1 MDQTKITKL
10 LRLMKLLTGN
20 VSRTIDQ
27 LAVEMGITPRT
38 IYRYIDTI
46 RESGF
51 VVNKLYGNVYAMGKV
66 GRGLSDFNKLIYFT
80 EEEAYI
86 VAKMING
93 IDNNNV
99 LKRDLQRKLASIYDS
114 TSIANYIDNTAT
126 AANVEALADAIKRK
140 KQVVLKHYESAHSDE
155 AKDRRVEP
163 IEFTTNMID
172 IWAYDVEN
180 ADNRMFKVAR
190 IQEVEVTDDDWAF
203 KSMHKV
209 QRPDLFRM
217 TGSLNEIIS
226 LQLDTRAKSLLLEE
240 FPWAEKEL
248 RRENGK
254 WILTT
259 RINSLEGV
267 TRFILGLA
275 ADIRI
280 LEGENLRDYIRTS
293 DEQYIQNLC
302 SILLRKSPACE
313 QLF

>member
-1 MDQTKITKL
+1 
-10 LRLMKLLTGN
+10 MKLLTGN

-27 LAVEMGITPRT
+27 LATEMGITSRT
-38 IYRYIDTI
+38 VYRYIDTI
-46 RESGF
+46 REAGF

-126 AANVEALADAIKRK
+126 AANVEALADAIKRR

-180 ADNRMFKVAR
+180 AENRMFKVAR

-240 FPWAEKEL
+240 FPLAEKDL

-275 ADIRI
+275 ADITI
-280 LEGENLRDYIRTS
+280 LEGENLRDYIRKY
-293 DEQYIQNLC
+293 DEQYIHNL
-302 SILLRKSPACE
+302 
-313 QLF
+313 

>member
-1 MDQTKITKL
+1 MDQTKISKL

-27 LAVEMGITPRT
+27 LAKEMGTAPRT
-38 IYRYIDTI
+38 IYRYIDSI
-46 RESGF
+46 REAGF

-66 GRGLSDFNKLIYFT
+66 ARGLSDFNKLIYFT

-86 VAKMING
+86 VAKIINS
-93 IDNNNV
+93 IDDNNV
-99 LKRDLQRKLASIYDS
+99 LKRDLQRKLASVYDS
-114 TSIANYIDNTAT
+114 TSIANYIDNPVS
-126 AANVEALADAIKRK
+126 AANVEALADAIKRR

-155 AKDRRVEP
+155 AKDRWVEP

-240 FPWAEKEL
+240 FPLAEKEL

-280 LEGENLRDYIRTS
+280 LEGENLRDYIRKY
-293 DEQYIQNLC
+293 DEQYIQNL
-302 SILLRKSPACE
+302 
-313 QLF
+313 

>member
-1 MDQTKITKL
+1 MDQSKISKL

-27 LAVEMGITPRT
+27 VAIEMGITSRT
-38 IYRYIDTI
+38 VYRYIDTI
-46 RESGF
+46 REAGF

-126 AANVEALADAIKRK
+126 AANVEALADAIKRR

-180 ADNRMFKVAR
+180 AENRMFKVAR

-240 FPWAEKEL
+240 FPLAEKEL

-259 RINSLEGV
+259 RINSLGGV

-275 ADIRI
+275 ADIKI
-280 LEGENLRDYIRTS
+280 LEGENLRDYIRKY
-293 DEQYIQNLC
+293 DEQYIQNL
-302 SILLRKSPACE
+302 
-313 QLF
+313 

>member
-1 MDQTKITKL
+1 
-10 LRLMKLLTGN
+10 MKLLTGN

-27 LAVEMGITPRT
+27 VAIEMGITSRT
-38 IYRYIDTI
+38 VYRYIDTI
-46 RESGF
+46 REAGF

-126 AANVEALADAIKRK
+126 AANVEALADAIKRR

-180 ADNRMFKVAR
+180 AENRMFKVAR

-217 TGSLNEIIS
+217 TGSLNEIVS

-240 FPWAEKEL
+240 FPLAEKEL

-275 ADIRI
+275 ADIKI
-280 LEGENLRDYIRTS
+280 LEGENLRDYIRKY
-293 DEQYIQNLC
+293 DEQYIQNL
-302 SILLRKSPACE
+302 
-313 QLF
+313 

>member
-66 GRGLSDFNKLIYFT
+66 GRGLSGFNKLIYFT

-126 AANVEALADAIKRK
+126 AANVEALADAIKRR

-190 IQEVEVTDDDWAF
+190 IQEVEVTDYDWAF

-240 FPWAEKEL
+240 FPLAEKEL

-280 LEGENLRDYIRTS
+280 LEGENLRDYIRKY
-293 DEQYIQNLC
+293 DEQYIQNL
-302 SILLRKSPACE
+302 
-313 QLF
+313 

>member
-27 LAVEMGITPRT
+27 LSVEMGITPRT
-38 IYRYIDTI
+38 IYRYIYTI

-66 GRGLSDFNKLIYFT
+66 GRGISDFNKLIYFT

-114 TSIANYIDNTAT
+114 TSIANFIDNTAT
-126 AANVEALADAIKRK
+126 AANVETLADAIKRR

-180 ADNRMFKVAR
+180 AENRMFKVAR

-203 KSMHKV
+203 KSKHKV

-217 TGSLNEIIS
+217 TGSLNEIVS

-240 FPWAEKEL
+240 FPLAEKEL

-275 ADIRI
+275 ADIKI
-280 LEGENLRDYIRTS
+280 LEGENLRDYIRKY
-293 DEQYIQNLC
+293 DEQYIQNL
-302 SILLRKSPACE
+302 
-313 QLF
+313 

>member
-1 MDQTKITKL
+1 MDQTKISKL

-27 LAVEMGITPRT
+27 VAIEMGITSRT
-38 IYRYIDTI
+38 VYRYIDTI
-46 RESGF
+46 REAGF

-126 AANVEALADAIKRK
+126 AANVEALADAIKRR

-180 ADNRMFKVAR
+180 AENRMFKVAR

-240 FPWAEKEL
+240 FPLAEKEL

-275 ADIRI
+275 ADIKI
-280 LEGENLRDYIRTS
+280 LEGENLRDYIRKY
-293 DEQYIQNLC
+293 DEQYIQNL
-302 SILLRKSPACE
+302 
-313 QLF
+313 

>member
-27 LAVEMGITPRT
+27 VATEMGITSRT
-38 IYRYIDTI
+38 VYRYIDTI
-46 RESGF
+46 REAGF
-51 VVNKLYGNVYAMGKV
+51 VVNKLYGKVYAMGKV

-126 AANVEALADAIKRK
+126 AANVEALADAIKRR

-240 FPWAEKEL
+240 FPLAEKEL

-259 RINSLEGV
+259 RITSLEGV

-275 ADIRI
+275 ADIKI
-280 LEGENLRDYIRTS
+280 LEGENLRDYIRKY
-293 DEQYIQNLC
+293 DEQYIQNL
-302 SILLRKSPACE
+302 
-313 QLF
+313 

>member
-1 MDQTKITKL
+1 MDQTKISKL

-27 LAVEMGITPRT
+27 VAIEMGITSRT
-38 IYRYIDTI
+38 VYRYIDTI
-46 RESGF
+46 REAGF

-66 GRGLSDFNKLIYFT
+66 GRGVSDFNKLIYFT

-126 AANVEALADAIKRK
+126 AANVEALADAIKRR

-180 ADNRMFKVAR
+180 AENRMFKVAR

-203 KSMHKV
+203 KSKHKV

-217 TGSLNEIIS
+217 TGSLNEIVS

-240 FPWAEKEL
+240 FPLAEKEL

-275 ADIRI
+275 ADIKI
-280 LEGENLRDYIRTS
+280 LEGENLRDYIRKY
-293 DEQYIQNLC
+293 DEQYIQNL
-302 SILLRKSPACE
+302 
-313 QLF
+313 

>member
-240 FPWAEKEL
+240 FPWAEMEL

-259 RINSLEGV
+259 RINSLEGA

-275 ADIRI
+275 ADIKI
-280 LEGENLRDYIRTS
+280 LEGENLRDYIRKY
-293 DEQYIQNLC
+293 DEQYIHNL
-302 SILLRKSPACE
+302 
-313 QLF
+313 

>member
-27 LAVEMGITPRT
+27 LATEMGITSRT
-38 IYRYIDTI
+38 VYRYIDTI

-114 TSIANYIDNTAT
+114 TSIANFIDNTAT
-126 AANVEALADAIKRK
+126 AANVEALADAIKRR

-240 FPWAEKEL
+240 FPLAEKEL

-280 LEGENLRDYIRTS
+280 LEGENLRDYIRKY
-293 DEQYIQNLC
+293 DEQYIQNL
-302 SILLRKSPACE
+302 
-313 QLF
+313 